1 MCILIDIIIDNE
13 QKNHKN
19 YLKLNMKIMKPDW
32 PAGDVEAIQLVE
44 SLLGLLSFGECY
56 EGVTV

>member
-1 MCILIDIIIDNE
+1 M
-13 QKNHKN
+13 K
-19 YLKLNMKIMKPDW
+19 KLKPDW

-56 EGVTV
+56 EGVSVQLKFHDIKKNRVD